1 MKGWRWVGVMPIR
14 FTPYFQEMNPLQDC
28 PQSEMELDDEPM
40 NGYNTDSE
48 SDIEDEL
55 LHLKNFDNEKQL
67 RLLKKEIGHIV
78 THGITPSEGWY
89 DERFEFI
96 NLYSQIDWSGLAKKF
111 HNKDE
116 YIHDNSLYLLRI
128 SDELMEERGT
138 KPNFHI
144 PTYYRLIMTVF
155 NVWEYYKQVYAA
167 DEEDDIMGLIAG
179 IKSL

>member
-1 MKGWRWVGVMPIR
+1 MSSL
-14 FTPYFQEMNPLQDC
+14 QEYQS
-28 PQSEMELDDEPM
+28 QSEMEMDDEPM
-40 NGYNTDSE
+40 IDSNND
-48 SDIEDEL
+48 SDIEDDL

-67 RLLKKEIGHIV
+67 KLLKREIGHIV
-78 THGITPSEGWY
+78 AHGISPSEGWY
-89 DERFEFI
+89 DGRFEYI

-116 YIHDNSLYLLRI
+116 YLHDNSLYLLRI

-144 PTYYRLIMTVF
+144 PTYYRFIMTVY
-155 NVWEYYKQVYAA
+155 NIWEYYKQVYAA